1 MFEKPNLKV
10 YFKSSEGYEEIASNS
25 IDLLVGDSL
34 HIDFNWENYKQLFN
48 DIYVKN
54 AKRVLKDT
62 GIFLTKITDSYHKG
76 IVFPRGKLLLDLL
89 LPEYKLIDIKIWKR
103 RVSDFYQSPFSYFYV
118 FVKRGNK
125 MTRKPFYYT
134 NEKYRIGVWDYP
146 QRAGGKLNAWNDD
159 LCKFVIECFTKKDDT
174 ILDPLAGTCRL
185 LVQGAKAGRVC
196 YGYEK
201 DASME
206 EEIMKVWQT
215 VNSEKRTPSKTE

>member
-34 HIDFNWENYKQLFN
+34 HIDFNWENYKQLFS
-48 DIYVKN
+48 DIYVRN

-62 GIFLTKITDSYHKG
+62 GIFLTKITDSYHNG
-76 IVFPRGKLLLDLL
+76 AVFPRSKLLLDLL
-89 LPEYKLIDIKIWKR
+89 LPEYKLLDIKIWKR
-103 RVSDFYQSPFSYFYV
+103 CDFNFYQLPFSCFYV
-118 FVKRGNK
+118 FVKPDNK
-125 MTRKPFYYT
+125 MTRAQFNK
-134 NEKYRIGVWDYP
+134 NRKYRIGVWDYP

-159 LCKFVIECFTKKDDT
+159 LCKFVIECFTKQGDT

-185 LVQGAKAGRVC
+185 LVQGAQAGRVC

-215 VNSEKRTPSKTE
+215 VNSEKRAPLKTE